1 MKYMCWYKHEIRPW
15 NGGYSM
21 STDYFIVKSRIKEKA
36 EKKAN
41 KKIYKMNKKY
51 IGKFT
56 LSSVN
61 EMEE

>member
-1 MKYMCWYKHEIRPW
+1 MKYMCWYKHEIRLW
-15 NGGYSM
+15 GYSM
-21 STDYFIVKSRIKEKA
+21 STDNFIVNARTKEKA

-56 LSSVN
+56 LSSVK
-61 EMEE
+61 EMEK

>member
-1 MKYMCWYKHEIRPW
+1 MKYMCWYKHEMRRYC
-15 NGGYSM
+15 YSM
-21 STDYFIVKSRIKEKA
+21 STDNFIIKARTKEKA

-56 LSSVN
+56 LSSVK
-61 EMEE
+61 EMEK